1 MSSRR
6 IKIMHVLNSLSV
18 GGTERML
25 VSLVNRMDSE
35 RFEHLV
41 CCVSQRGEAASL
53 LAAEVRCFDMG
64 KGAGRD
70 LLMPRKIASL
80 IQSERPDIV
89 HTRSWAGVD
98 GVIAQR
104 VARLITGNS
113 RLVHSEHG
121 RNLPYIHCEPFKS
134 KVVRRIV
141 YHLADVVFTVS
152 DELRDHYCRETGFA
166 TERVR
171 VIPNGVEIARFDE
184 ADPRG
189 VREELGIAADDF
201 AIGMVSR
208 LNATKD
214 LLTLARA
221 FERLAR
227 SAAEAKLKLVM
238 VGEGEERKM
247 IEQFAAE
254 HDLQRQIL
262 LTGTRH
268 DVPRLLR
275 AMDAFALPSL
285 SEGLSGAIL
294 EAMCARLPVVATAV
308 GANPELVSEGE
319 SGFLIEPRD
328 DAAMAERLS
337 RLVADRDLARN
348 FGLAGRR
355 RIEQHYSLDR
365 MVQRY
370 EELYSSLVPGAV
382 QGAGA
387 TW

>member
-1 MSSRR
+1 MNGKR
-6 IKIMHVLNSLSV
+6 IKVMHVLNSLSV
-18 GGTERML
+18 GGVERML
-25 VSLVNRMDSE
+25 INMVNRMDSK

-41 CCVSQRGEAASL
+41 CCVSHLGDAAPL
-53 LAAEVRCFDMG
+53 LSAEVRCFDMG
-64 KGAGRD
+64 KGTGRD
-70 LLMPRKIASL
+70 LLMPRKIVNL
-80 IQSERPDIV
+80 IRSERPDIV

-201 AIGMVSR
+201 VIGMVSR

-238 VGEGEERKM
+238 VGEGEERKK

-275 AMDAFALPSL
+275 TMDAFALPSL

-294 EAMCARLPVVATAV
+294 EAMCAGLPVVATAV

-319 SGFLIEPRD
+319 SGFLIEPGD

-337 RLVADRDLARN
+337 RLIADRDLARN

-370 EELYSSLVPGAV
+370 EELYSSLV
-382 QGAGA
+382 Q
-387 TW
+387 

>member
-1 MSSRR
+1 
-6 IKIMHVLNSLSV
+6 MHVLNSLSV
-18 GGTERML
+18 GGVERML
-25 VSLVNRMDSE
+25 INMVNRMDSK

-41 CCVSQRGEAASL
+41 CCVSHLGDAAPL
-53 LAAEVRCFDMG
+53 LSAEVRCFDMG
-64 KGAGRD
+64 KGTGRD
-70 LLMPRKIASL
+70 LLMPRKIVNL
-80 IQSERPDIV
+80 IRSERPDIV

-201 AIGMVSR
+201 VIGMVSR

-238 VGEGEERKM
+238 VGEGEERKK

-294 EAMCARLPVVATAV
+294 EAMCAGLPVVATAV

-319 SGFLIEPRD
+319 SGFLIEPGD

-337 RLVADRDLARN
+337 RLIADRDLARN

-370 EELYSSLVPGAV
+370 EELYSSLV
-382 QGAGA
+382 Q
-387 TW
+387 